1 MQRKSWL
8 AAVALAGGLVGGLV
22 FGPALTGSASAQTAS
37 PGASAT
43 ASASA
48 AQDDS
53 TVAPDDCPPT
63 RRRWGRKRTERVGN
77 APSITCNRHIRRRV
91 GKSVR
96 VETSQ
101 SSGRTTRPLLSSSAA
116 PA

>member
-53 TVAPDDCPPT
+53 TAAPDDCPT
-63 RRRWGRKRTERVGN
+63 RGGGGES
-77 APSITCNRHIRRRV
+77 APSE
-91 GKSVR
+91 SVTPQASPATG
-96 VETSQ
+96 TS
-101 SSGRTTRPLLSSSAA
+101 GDV
-116 PA
+116 

>member
-53 TVAPDDCPPT
+53 TVAPDDCP
-63 RRRWGRKRTERVGN
+63 
-77 APSITCNRHIRRRV
+77 HRRRV
-91 GKSVR
+91 GGGSAPSESVTPQASPATG
-96 VETSQ
+96 TS
-101 SSGRTTRPLLSSSAA
+101 GDV
-116 PA
+116 